1 IRTETVQKPVEEKTF
16 LAEFIADPEALRR
29 IDLAEALK
37 ERDSEGELYTDKST
51 ETLLKIRKR
60 LNRLLKEEQLPE
72 EKAAVLQRKIDAI
85 NAILYDKQM
94 AGAEKTK

>member
-1 IRTETVQKPVEEKTF
+1 MLKFKDMPYERP
-16 LAEFIADPEALRR
+16 DMEAAKKDLER
-29 IDLAEALK
+29 LAEALK

-60 LNRLLKEEQLPE
+60 LNRLLKEEQIPE

-94 AGAEKTK
+94 AGAEETK

>member
-1 IRTETVQKPVEEKTF
+1 MASSMKAVSYSVNTEQVAQH
-16 LAEFIADPEALRR
+16 PESFTGQY
-29 IDLAEALK
+29 LAEALK

-85 NAILYDKQM
+85 NAILYEKQM
-94 AGAEKTK
+94 AGAEETK